1 MKGKTFLT
9 IALLVLCAALV
20 LGCSEAEGRYTV
32 GLQSAG
38 SPQGTPGPG
47 EGGVAVSGDEE
58 AVVGSGGEVY
68 TAPGASGGQGVVPG
82 GGEGVIPGGP
92 EPGEP
97 EEVPVSQWKVY
108 RNETYGYEIRHPS
121 NYVILPEYI
130 LLKATEGQKPQP
142 LHQVWF
148 QDKKLAES
156 ETAAMEP
163 PKFAI
168 TVFDNKAKRPI
179 MQWLKE
185 QGLLEGFQEVK
196 AYTLAG
202 VEGVRVRSML
212 LIGPNEFVYLAKG
225 NYIYELTPFGRL
237 AEEMLTTFKFIP
249 GVELL

>member
-9 IALLVLCAALV
+9 IALLALCAALV
-20 LGCSEAEGRYTV
+20 LGCAEAEGRYIV
-32 GLQSAG
+32 GLESAG

-58 AVVGSGGEVY
+58 AAVGSGGEVY
-68 TAPGASGGQGVVPG
+68 TAPGVSGGEGIVPGASGGARAVP
-82 GGEGVIPGGP
+82 VGP
-92 EPGEP
+92 ERVE
-97 EEVPVSQWKVY
+97 PVSQWKVY

-130 LLKATEGQKPQP
+130 PLKATEGQKPQP

-156 ETAAMEP
+156 EMAAMEP

-168 TVFDNKAKRPI
+168 TVFDNRAKRPLEG
-179 MQWLKE
+179 WLKE
-185 QGLLEGFQEVK
+185 NGLLDGFQVK

-212 LIGPNEFVYLAKG
+212 LMAPNEHIYLAKG
-225 NYIYELTPFGRL
+225 KYIYRLTPLGTL
-237 AEEMLTTFKFIP
+237 AEEMLTTFNFIP